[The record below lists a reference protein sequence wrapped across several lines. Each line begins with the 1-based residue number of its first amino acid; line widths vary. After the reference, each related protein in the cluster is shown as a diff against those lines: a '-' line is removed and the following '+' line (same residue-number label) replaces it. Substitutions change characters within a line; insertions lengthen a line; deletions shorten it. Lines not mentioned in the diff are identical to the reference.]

1 MIDKTTIR
9 TDYVTNSHGGG
20 EVNRSPRQRAI
31 EAFDG
36 ARSNVGGAVGE
47 APLLVLA
54 GGIAA
59 GAVLAALLPRTN
71 SEAKLVKP
79 YAKRAKDTAKAAFQA
94 AKDTGTDRLSAAGI
108 SRDKGEETLRS
119 LLRGVGEAARA
130 SADAAVAAVRNPKD

>member
-1 MIDKTTIR
+1 MIDRTTIR
-9 TDYVTNSHGGG
+9 TDDDTTSHGGG
-20 EVNRSPRQRAI
+20 DVNRSPRQRAI
-31 EAFDG
+31 EAFEG
-36 ARSNVGGAVGE
+36 ARGDVGSAIGE

-59 GAVLAALLPRTN
+59 GAVLASLIPRTKT
-71 SEAKLVKP
+71 ETKLVKP
-79 YAKRAKDTAKAAFQA
+79 YARRAKDTAKAAYEA
-94 AKDTGTDRLSAAGI
+94 ARDTGTDRLSAAGI